1 MGEPASPTF
10 RTEFDLSQHFAS
22 LDSLIKL
29 AAAAPEAETEAELGE
44 G

>member
-1 MGEPASPTF
+1 LPF
-10 RTEFDLSQHFAS
+10 YKKFDLAQHFAS